1 MTIGVRRW
9 LGSTGIAIG
18 SVALTMVLSFS
29 SFLQAIQLKTL
40 DLHFLLR
47 GAQPTRGITL
57 VVIDEKSLNT
67 FPELLLFW
75 HPYYSEAIRAAAG
88 AGAKVLGLDVTFGI
102 PVTKWEP
109 NHDSTLADAVAST
122 ASQMPV
128 VCGYVPSLAG
138 KQKEWP
144 VPVNM
149 IASALQLAAYSNLTV
164 DADDFVRHQELF
176 EQPSGAEPPARSF
189 AMRIAEKF
197 VGADAVFDQGQVRLG
212 GVQVPIAADRTIH
225 INYRGPAGTFPRVS
239 LSDFVAAARAGDQQR
254 LRQWVEG
261 KAVLLGPDH
270 IEDRHATP
278 FYKLFGSSRW
288 NTPGVEIHAN
298 TLHTLIEKDYLL
310 PAPQWLL
317 LVALFL
323 NAWIAASA
331 VVFEAAVGRSL
342 FFAMVTQLVAMV
354 ASHALFLRGT
364 SLSSALLFLAAL
376 IAIVGALVFRFAT
389 AEKRGDLFHKAISLF
404 VGRSLASTL
413 EQSRSISLSGDRQTM
428 TIMFTDV
435 RGFTTFCDAQDPTK
449 VVELLNGYLS
459 TMVDIIIKHKG
470 EVNKFL
476 GDGILAVFSDGD
488 GATPGD
494 HATRAVLCA
503 AEMVTQP
510 GPFDTGAGIHTGPV
524 VIGNIGSAAKME
536 YTVMGDTVN
545 LASRLES
552 LNKEFKTRMLFSS
565 ATLDALVKP
574 MDATHLGDVPVRGK
588 AVPIR
593 IYTLPGM
600 VKESA
605 A

>member
-1 MTIGVRRW
+1 MTISVRRW
-9 LGSTGIAIG
+9 LSSTGIAIG
-18 SVALTMVLSFS
+18 SVGLTVLLSFS

-47 GAQPTRGITL
+47 GAKPASGITL
-57 VVIDEKSLNT
+57 LVIDEKSLNT
-67 FPELLLFW
+67 FPELMLFW
-75 HPYYSEAIRAAAG
+75 HPYYAEAIRAAAG
-88 AGAKVLGLDVTFGI
+88 AGAKVFGLDVAFGI

-109 NHDSTLADAVAST
+109 DHDSMLADAVAST
-122 ASQMPV
+122 AAQMPV
-128 VCGYVPSLAG
+128 ICGYVPSLGA

-144 VPVNM
+144 VPINM
-149 IASALQLAAYSNLTV
+149 IASALQLSAYSNLTV
-164 DADDFVRHQELF
+164 DADDFVRRQELF

-189 AMRIAEKF
+189 AMRLAEKLA
-197 VGADAVFDQGQVRLG
+197 GADAVFSPA
-212 GVQVPIAADRTIH
+212 GVTLNGVPIPVTPNRTIQ
-225 INYRGPAGTFPRVS
+225 INYRGPAGTFPRVP
-239 LSDFVAAARAGDQQR
+239 LSDFVAAARAGDQQK
-254 LRQWVEG
+254 LKQWVEG

-278 FYKLFGSSRW
+278 FYRLFGSSRW

-298 TLHTLIEKDYLL
+298 TLHTLMAKDYLL
-310 PAPQWLL
+310 PVPQWLL
-317 LVALFL
+317 IVALFV

-331 VVFEAAVGRSL
+331 VVMESSVTRCVFL
-342 FFAMVTQLVAMV
+342 AMVTQFLAAG
-354 ASHALFLRGT
+354 ASHLLFLKGA
-364 SLSSALLFLAAL
+364 SLSSALLFVAAL
-376 IAIVGALVFRFAT
+376 IAILGALVFRFAT

-413 EQSRSISLSGDRQTM
+413 EQSRSIALSGDRQTM

-459 TMVDIIIKHKG
+459 TMVDIIIRHKG

-476 GDGILAVFSDGD
+476 GDGILAVFSDQD
-488 GATPGD
+488 GSLPGD

-574 MDATHLGDVPVRGK
+574 MEATHLGDVPVRGK